1 MNNLKVILILTLI
14 GIVLTAL
21 CYTLPGWMLFE
32 NSKTMQNVQFGL
44 WYYRVCL
51 EDKVCDTL
59 SVRDAVEKYIISD
72 VSHNNDEEEK
82 VVINLMY
89 AAFVVYQIE
98 MTLSLVSGMIGLAVC
113 YKIFKQGQQQQ
124 QQGSYSFH
132 RYLRTLVAIGLV
144 ANLIAAVLVLLP
156 MGRFANELWHY
167 YQFHTVLE
175 IQFGFPYALLLGGIG
190 GVCFSISTL
199 LLIFGLIRQQ
209 YQGEVI
215 SMQLTTQ
222 QIPMMII
229 QTGAVA
235 DQTERRYYPISEPP
249 PCYPP
254 PNYHEDQGNPTQDQ
268 APMLPQKQKI

>member
-1 MNNLKVILILTLI
+1 MYNLKVILILTLI

-32 NSKTMQNVQFGL
+32 NTDTSEDVQFGL
-44 WYYRVCL
+44 WYYKVCL
-51 EDKVCDTL
+51 KDKVCYTI
-59 SVRDAVEKYIISD
+59 SVRDAVETSLISD
-72 VSHNNDEEEK
+72 VNHINEDEQIIF
-82 VVINLMY
+82 INLMY

-98 MTLSLVSGMIGLAVC
+98 MTLSIVSGMIGLAVC
-113 YKIFKQGQQQQ
+113 YKIFKHGHLQQR
-124 QQGSYSFH
+124 SYLLY
-132 RYLRTLVAIGLV
+132 RYLRTLITIGLV

-175 IQFGFPYALLLGGIG
+175 LKFGFPYALLLGGTG

-199 LLIFGLIRQQ
+199 LLILSLIRLQ
-209 YQGEVI
+209 YQGEV

-229 QTGAVA
+229 P
-235 DQTERRYYPISEPP
+235 TELTEMGYAPVSEPP
-249 PCYPP
+249 LYYPP
-254 PNYHEDQGNPTQDQ
+254 PNYPGDQRNPTQDQ
-268 APMLPQKQKI
+268 APMLPQKQMI